1 MVCLLNSCLY
11 VMFRSCF
18 ESLASVVPI
27 KLVRAVH
34 CGAPRIA
41 AHRTYMKMMKMKMN
55 LFGYTYKIY
64 DIGYKLE
71 MMSKE
76 CNAGDPLETPGGLYR
91 GPPSNENT
99 IFKNMCMPN
108 IQFKSVQYSF
118 TMNVN
123 QYSSSSR
130 SVSSVL
136 LVGFGL
142 YDVLRRVSMAG
153 CRRLLGLCGCGL
165 KQITTNSS
173 IYSFI

>member
-1 MVCLLNSCLY
+1 
-11 VMFRSCF
+11 
-18 ESLASVVPI
+18 
-27 KLVRAVH
+27 
-34 CGAPRIA
+34 
-41 AHRTYMKMMKMKMN
+41 MN

-99 IFKNMCMPN
+99 IFKNMC
-108 IQFKSVQYSF
+108 IQFKSVQCSF

-142 YDVLRRVSMAG
+142 YDVLRRHTSRIQLKGPIYCTMLMLAIKHRHGDHSSLSSSGNLFFDVWHNLPFKKEG
-153 CRRLLGLCGCGL
+153 LLCCFLEWKRL
-165 KQITTNSS
+165 
-173 IYSFI
+173 